1 MSEGSSSFLRF
12 TLIVFVLVL
21 VSAGA
26 CHADNNKDIKI
37 PQSLTNKSIKEDLFA
52 FLKQGAESA
61 QSILRPTMTMPQI
74 TPFPTVTAPGKGAIP
89 TRPLTGQ
96 QTVTPPA
103 TLRPI
108 TTETSL
114 PITPTATTPAPAATQ
129 LTQQT
134 TISPGGTTQPSTGTV
149 SWSGIGILAGLF
161 LSACTGY
168 VYLVH
173 NSIRRRDSMPVAW
186 WVRYSRI
193 FAGFHAAL
201 AVVFVVMVLGI
212 VLPFLDTAR
221 ETPVDPL
228 ISLSSGA
235 IAGFAAISSLVMSY
249 FTLSGHLPR
258 RVGTV
263 HAAVALAGTLLI
275 PALAFLQGSAG
286 PDPLRIVPF
295 LSGLVLAVVQAR
307 EGGLRFGVP
316 PRNAPLPDTL
326 LFEDENLPGPGPDF
340 PAALSSRYYGARYIH
355 HGGIAHVFSA
365 YRRSDGVAVAV
376 KIPIRTDEQT
386 GKSFLR
392 EMKVWEG
399 LVHPGIV
406 RIYSA
411 NILPVPY
418 VEMEYLPHSLADT
431 PVPTSPAA
439 SLGIIRKIG
448 EALLYAHD
456 RGVIHRDLKPENIL
470 VTSGGEPRI
479 ADWGLARDEKGTFQT
494 TLHGFSL
501 SHAAPEQLDPGRFG
515 TTTQQTDIY
524 QLGII
529 WYWLVCGTQP
539 FSAESIAEATRER
552 LEGEVVPPS
561 ARVPGIELLDPVILR
576 CLARNPSERYRD
588 MREFLKDIL
597 DLETRLGGK
606 NGGAGTGNA

>member
-1 MSEGSSSFLRF
+1 
-12 TLIVFVLVL
+12 
-21 VSAGA
+21 
-26 CHADNNKDIKI
+26 
-37 PQSLTNKSIKEDLFA
+37 
-52 FLKQGAESA
+52 
-61 QSILRPTMTMPQI
+61 
-74 TPFPTVTAPGKGAIP
+74 
-89 TRPLTGQ
+89 
-96 QTVTPPA
+96 
-103 TLRPI
+103 
-108 TTETSL
+108 
-114 PITPTATTPAPAATQ
+114 
-129 LTQQT
+129 
-134 TISPGGTTQPSTGTV
+134 
-149 SWSGIGILAGLF
+149 
-161 LSACTGY
+161 
-168 VYLVH
+168 
-173 NSIRRRDSMPVAW
+173 
-186 WVRYSRI
+186 
-193 FAGFHAAL
+193 
-201 AVVFVVMVLGI
+201 
-212 VLPFLDTAR
+212 
-221 ETPVDPL
+221 
-228 ISLSSGA
+228 
-235 IAGFAAISSLVMSY
+235 
-249 FTLSGHLPR
+249 
-258 RVGTV
+258 
-263 HAAVALAGTLLI
+263 
-275 PALAFLQGSAG
+275 
-286 PDPLRIVPF
+286 
-295 LSGLVLAVVQAR
+295 
-307 EGGLRFGVP
+307 
-316 PRNAPLPDTL
+316 
-326 LFEDENLPGPGPDF
+326 
-340 PAALSSRYYGARYIH
+340 
-355 HGGIAHVFSA
+355 
-365 YRRSDGVAVAV
+365 
-376 KIPIRTDEQT
+376 
-386 GKSFLR
+386 
-392 EMKVWEG
+392 MKVWEG

-539 FSAESIAEATRER
+539 FSAGSIAEATRER